1 MNCKLLK
8 DIKATCLYNP
18 GGISAIYLLDIR
30 DFITYRFKEDNLYQK
45 AYVEAIYRD
54 FDAEYMSLESVDESN
69 FTEEKSKDVYN
80 QTLSTFVHTLDAEKL
95 ESLLL
100 AEANRYVIVFKTL
113 QDTWFTFA
121 SDGGASV
128 RFTQISGQMGEANG
142 YAVTITM
149 ESDYPLFEAA
159 SDILSFKYGS
169 TYDLEFLC
177 EKDLFEPDMNYLIC
191 ETK

>member
-1 MNCKLLK
+1 MNCKLIK

-18 GGISAIYLLDIR
+18 GGISDIYLLDIR
-30 DFITYRFKEDNLYQK
+30 DFITYRFKGDNLYEN
-45 AYVEAIYRD
+45 AYVDAIFREYD
-54 FDAEYMSLESVDESN
+54 VKYMSLQSVDESN
-69 FTEEKSKDVYN
+69 FTEEKSKGVYA

-100 AEANRYVIVFKTL
+100 AEVNRYVVVFKTL
-113 QDTWFTFA
+113 QDTWFTFG

-128 RFTQISGQMGEANG
+128 KFTQITGQVGETNG

-159 SDILSFKYGS
+159 PDILSFKFNEIFVPEYQ
-169 TYDLEFLC
+169 C
-177 EKDLFEPDMNYLIC
+177 ELDLFIPDMNNLIC
-191 ETK
+191 EMK